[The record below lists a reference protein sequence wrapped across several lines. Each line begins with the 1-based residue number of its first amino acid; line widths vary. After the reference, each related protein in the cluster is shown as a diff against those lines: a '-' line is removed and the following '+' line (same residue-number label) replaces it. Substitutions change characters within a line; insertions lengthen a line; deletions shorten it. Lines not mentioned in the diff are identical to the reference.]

1 MIKEIALITFS
12 YFLGSFPTGYV
23 IGKVFYKDDVRK
35 YGSGN
40 IGMSNVF
47 RTFGPLPALFT
58 LIGDA
63 LKGYIPVILA
73 ISLNFTPVWISL
85 VAFSSILGHVFS
97 IYLKFKGGK
106 GIATTF
112 GIFFAINPWLGF
124 IAVIVWILVLLTTR
138 YGSLSSLSATF
149 SSVIFSLILKVDI
162 HYFYLFIAIFLL
174 ALYTHRSNIKRLIT
188 GEEFRLDQKAKRV
201 K

>member
-1 MIKEIALITFS
+1 MIREILLIIFS
-12 YFLGSFPTGYV
+12 YLLGSFPTGYV

-47 RTFGPLPALFT
+47 RTFGPIPAFFT

-73 ISLNFTPVWISL
+73 ISLNFTPLWISL
-85 VAFSSILGHVFS
+85 VAFFSILGHVYS

-112 GIFFAINPWLGF
+112 GIFFAINSWVGVF
-124 IAVIVWILVLLTTR
+124 AVGVWILVLGTTR
-138 YGSLSSLSATF
+138 YVSLSSLSATF
-149 SSVIFSLILKVDI
+149 SSVILSPILKLDV
-162 HYFYLFIAIFLL
+162 HYFCLFIAIFLL
-174 ALYTHRSNIKRLIT
+174 SLYTHRANIKRLIT
-188 GEEFRLDQKAKRV
+188 GKEFKFGQKVR
-201 K
+201 